1 MTARGVRWWSLI
13 GCLTLE
19 WLALSL
25 WVGGLAVM
33 IGGVIP
39 AVFNTFGGQD
49 VGGVFLTK
57 AFENYQRFLLGAAA
71 TLCVGLMYRWWS
83 GEVSVTVGWGEAAI
97 VTVMVASVGVIVL
110 VLHPQAVSLQE
121 QAFAAQ
127 GEEAKKAAFEALF
140 RVLAPIRVLYAVTLV
155 LGTALMGIKV
165 RTSLRNVGGFR

>member
-1 MTARGVRWWSLI
+1 MRGVRRWSLI

-25 WVGGLAVM
+25 WVGGLVVL

-49 VGGVFLTK
+49 VGGLFLTK
-57 AFENYQRFLLGAAA
+57 AFEHYQRFLLGAAA
-71 TLCVGLMYRWWS
+71 TLCAGLLYRWWR
-83 GEVSVTVGWGEAAI
+83 GEAAVTVGWGEAAI
-97 VTVMVASVGVIVL
+97 VAVMVASVGVIVL

-140 RVLAPIRVLYAVTLV
+140 RVLTPIRALYTVTLA
-155 LGTALMGIKV
+155 LGVALMVIKV
-165 RTSLRNVGGFR
+165 RASLLSAGGSR